1 LSRQESSK
9 KNFVRTRKSLFLTY
23 FGECSVRQGLHLG
36 RRTQIVLQIFQ
47 YLDQSDV
54 ALQEGVVDMLCKD
67 KMKEQLNTGKVSYL
81 RKNSKK
87 LSSRNGSKP
96 RTRDTE

>member
-1 LSRQESSK
+1 MRNQDVSQLVEFGMSEFCRGR
-9 KNFVRTRKSLFLTY
+9 N

-36 RRTQIVLQIFQ
+36 RRTQIVSQIFH

-67 KMKEQLNTGKVSYL
+67 KMEEQLNTEKDSYL

>member
-1 LSRQESSK
+1 MRNQDVSQLVEFGMSEFCRGR
-9 KNFVRTRKSLFLTY
+9 N

-54 ALQEGVVDMLCKD
+54 ALQEGVVDMLFVKIQ
-67 KMKEQLNTGKVSYL
+67 K
-81 RKNSKK
+81 
-87 LSSRNGSKP
+87 SSHPATDQSLVRVIQSDANI
-96 RTRDTE
+96 